1 MKRVMIALALTSASV
16 LIAADGVALYQ
27 KCISCHGAKGEVKA
41 LGRSEAIANWS
52 VERNVAA
59 LKGYRDGTYGGPM
72 KALMKGQ
79 VANYSDAQIQA
90 VSEYVVSLGN

>member
-1 MKRVMIALALTSASV
+1 MKRIVMFLALVTTSA
-16 LIAADGVALYQ
+16 LMATEGAALYQ

-79 VANYSDAQIQA
+79 VANYTDAQIQA
-90 VSEYVVSLGN
+90 VSEYVVGLGN